1 MENCKYLISRG
12 ANLAQMD
19 KSCEVILKTVYEM
32 APMAMSAVQDR
43 FDEGLSMTEA
53 RNSINLDFLKIYGSV
68 ENVNTTREH
77 DMLLF
82 KTLAKLPETFR
93 EYVEH
98 PLSEAFLSYK
108 FRHVKYFFWI
118 FSFLPTLIF
127 SVVFSIYSILLFGKL
142 CKPDEDDNE
151 DERYEWTHVIN
162 CKKWGDVK
170 DDFIGN
176 NTASVAHL
184 TDLDSEYR
192 VCQTCWI
199 ILVVLTTLF
208 CLRELCSF
216 RLLRLEFF
224 TKIESYRHVAIDV
237 LLISSLYKGF
247 PHFHL
252 QLERWQYHVATCT
265 SFLLWLQ
272 TMIIAGKYPGY
283 GKYVH
288 MFK

>member
-1 MENCKYLISRG
+1 MILFDKIRLWCLAIQPQVPPSNKEYL
-12 ANLAQMD
+12 M
-19 KSCEVILKTVYEM
+19 
-32 APMAMSAVQDR
+32 
-43 FDEGLSMTEA
+43 
-53 RNSINLDFLKIYGSV
+53 
-68 ENVNTTREH
+68 
-77 DMLLF
+77 
-82 KTLAKLPETFR
+82 
-93 EYVEH
+93 
-98 PLSEAFLSYK
+98 
-108 FRHVKYFFWI
+108 
-118 FSFLPTLIF
+118 
-127 SVVFSIYSILLFGKL
+127 
-142 CKPDEDDNE
+142 
-151 DERYEWTHVIN
+151 
-162 CKKWGDVK
+162 
-170 DDFIGN
+170 GN

-192 VCQTCWI
+192 ICQTCWI
-199 ILVVLTTLF
+199 ILVVLTTFF

-224 TKIESYRHVAIDV
+224 TRIESYRHVAIDA